1 VADGVI
7 VDFPFLPDPADR
19 GLALRLFLPPKYLR
33 EDGSRVLSNIVIGY
47 GHVGG
52 ALAQIGQE
60 VRAGEIIG
68 SSGWP
73 LLTLEDGTA
82 VAQRNN
88 AHLHLEAHFVTD
100 GAARLDPVTPLNPLL
115 LFTPRLVAWQARL
128 ATQHNGPPYPSDG
141 QPFGRLGFFSV
152 GAFSTEP
159 DSIVWEHQVT
169 RSEPWPEGI
178 YTLEGLLEWARSFEP
193 YPLDGSSAF

>member
-1 VADGVI
+1 MSRIESAVRSDWTGVNT
-7 VDFPFLPDPADR
+7 VSAR
-19 GLALRLFLPPKYLR
+19 G
-33 EDGSRVLSNIVIGY
+33 
-47 GHVGG
+47 
-52 ALAQIGQE
+52 
-60 VRAGEIIG
+60 
-68 SSGWP
+68 
-73 LLTLEDGTA
+73 
-82 VAQRNN
+82 
-88 AHLHLEAHFVTD
+88 
-100 GAARLDPVTPLNPLL
+100 PVTPLNPLL